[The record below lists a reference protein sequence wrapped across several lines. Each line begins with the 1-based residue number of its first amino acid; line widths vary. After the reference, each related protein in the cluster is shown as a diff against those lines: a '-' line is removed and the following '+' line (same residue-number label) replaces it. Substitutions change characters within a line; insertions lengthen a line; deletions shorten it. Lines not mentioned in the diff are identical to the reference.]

1 MRTAILNRAQRA
13 PARTRRGAPLC
24 VIGAL
29 CLLMACRSGGAAPS
43 SSEPSSAVAEDSVV
57 SDEAKEVAPIDTPS
71 ALTDEE
77 LVEAIVNK
85 VWRYSIV
92 ETGTEEG
99 IASTITARQEFIYAR
114 DGVYMAQID
123 LYLVMPGAQLPFT
136 LTTRS
141 GASVSLKEIKFH
153 SLLASMGD
161 WALQDGVVSSTG
173 RRYTVKKRFPM
184 MIDGQP
190 LDAFLAQHDIDETEP
205 NNANWVVV
213 LRALGPS
220 VEEGLTSAPQ
230 EDRTWTIE
238 SIEGTQL
245 TSVNDKGEATQ
256 HEAIATLSEAEV
268 LTMRREIEALLAQ
281 QEEQAPS
288 DETP

>member
-1 MRTAILNRAQRA
+1 MRTAILNRAKRA
-13 PARTRRGAPLC
+13 SARSRRGAPLR

-43 SSEPSSAVAEDSVV
+43 SSEPSSAVAENPVV
-57 SDEAKEVAPIDTPS
+57 RAEAPEEVAPVDTPS

-245 TSVNDKGEATQ
+245 VSVNDKGEATQ
-256 HEAIATLSEAEV
+256 HEAIATLSEEEGVHDAPRDRGAARAA
-268 LTMRREIEALLAQ
+268 RRA
-281 QEEQAPS
+281 S
-288 DETP
+288 FR